1 MFSLVVE
8 VEMRLI
14 WGLSSMF
21 VQLQNNAC
29 AICKLETFHC
39 LDNFGI
45 CYHLMWL
52 RVKILFIS
60 HEIPW
65 VTVDYLF
72 FTKNFETGRLHFYKY
87 LHVFIILQVPWQK
100 FVAGFNN
107 IIFGYGIRWFWK
119 GEFWLW
125 KQFFYYCWS
134 YIDYTRWTKKQFNR
148 LWRAL

>member
-1 MFSLVVE
+1 MLLINLRHDVINQLPVCSKDTEHLMFSLVVE

-39 LDNFGI
+39 LDYFGI
-45 CYHLMWL
+45 CYHLMCL

-72 FTKNFETGRLHFYKY
+72 LPKISILVDLYKD
-87 LHVFIILQVPWQK
+87 LHVFIILQVPWPK
-100 FVAGFNN
+100 FWQGS
-107 IIFGYGIRWFWK
+107 IIFGCGMRWFWK
-119 GEFWLW
+119 GEFWL
-125 KQFFYYCWS
+125 
-134 YIDYTRWTKKQFNR
+134 
-148 LWRAL
+148 